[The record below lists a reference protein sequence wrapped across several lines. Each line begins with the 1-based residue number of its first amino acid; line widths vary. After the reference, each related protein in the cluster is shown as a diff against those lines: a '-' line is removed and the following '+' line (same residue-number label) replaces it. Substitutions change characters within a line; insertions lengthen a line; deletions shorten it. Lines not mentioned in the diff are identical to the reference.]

1 MKSLSSQ
8 VVVSDA
14 DVIIKLYKAKHL
26 NILELLYT
34 KVIIPGRVHSEILKE
49 VGLPDPLIQYDWLNR
64 INLNDRTVLTSTQ
77 IQGIEITLQSYKDA
91 LDDGEREAFAL
102 AQELGIPVLL
112 IDDVSAKRI
121 IENNSDI
128 LGISHFEILFQA
140 IHKRMLTPQDAENIF
155 KDINEVVTYPIRTP
169 FDDLMK
175 RVRKKYY
182 DLELF

>member
-8 VVVSDA
+8 IVVSDA

-26 NILELLYT
+26 DVLEKLYT
-34 KVIIPGRVHSEILKE
+34 EVIIPGRVHKEILKE
-49 VGLPDPLIQYDWLNR
+49 VGLPDPLTQYNWLNK
-64 INLNDRTVLTSTQ
+64 INLNDRNILNPAQ
-77 IQGIEITLQSYKDA
+77 IYGIEITLQSFRYA

-112 IDDVSAKRI
+112 IDDISAKRI

-128 LGISHFEILFQA
+128 LGISHFEILFQTL
-140 IHKRMLTPQDAENIF
+140 HKRILTPEDAENVF
-155 KDINEVVTYPIRTP
+155 KDINAVVDRPIKTP

-175 RVRKKYY
+175 RVRKRFN
-182 DLELF
+182 DLGLF